1 MPKFI
6 PYIVFIFFTFIPWNF
21 ALAQLEIPLA
31 AKDSDSDGLNDLEE
45 TEIYRTDPHNADS
58 DSDGYLDGVEV
69 KYKYDPNKNGN
80 DAISKEIFVNLTSQ
94 ELTYSLGPYKI
105 GKIKVS
111 TGLLRTPTP
120 KGEFAIIK
128 KPPLV
133 NYRGVGY
140 NYPNTR
146 WNMLFKTS
154 PRGGYYIHGAY
165 WHNNFG
171 KPMSHGCV
179 NVSYSDME
187 PLYNWADEGTKVVIE

>member
-1 MPKFI
+1 MAKI
-6 PYIVFIFFTFIPWNF
+6 ITYIFFIFFCSLPVNF
-21 ALAQLEIPLA
+21 ANAQLEIPLA
-31 AKDSDSDGLNDLEE
+31 TEDNDSDGLNDLEE
-45 TEIYRTDPHNADS
+45 VSIYRTDPKDPDS
-58 DSDGYLDGVEV
+58 DNDGYLDGVEI
-69 KYKYDPNKNGN
+69 KYNYDPNKNG
-80 DAISKEIFVNLTSQ
+80 DDVLLKEIFVNLASQ

-105 GKIKVS
+105 RTIKVS
-111 TGLLRTPTP
+111 TGLSRTPTP

-154 PRGGYYIHGAY
+154 PKGGYYIHGAY

-171 KPMSHGCV
+171 NPMSHGCV
-179 NVSYSDME
+179 NVSYREME
-187 PLYNWADEGTKVVIE
+187 PLYNWADEGIRVIIE